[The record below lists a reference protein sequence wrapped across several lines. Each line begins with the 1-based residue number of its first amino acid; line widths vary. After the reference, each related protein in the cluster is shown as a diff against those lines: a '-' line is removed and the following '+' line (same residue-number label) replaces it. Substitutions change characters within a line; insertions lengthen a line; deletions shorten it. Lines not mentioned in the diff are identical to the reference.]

1 MSDVPETIYLQW
13 IPENTWYSDAITWCE
28 DHINDD
34 DIEYVIATTADRR
47 KELLMRWNDE
57 RVKEGEPCPF
67 CKTCTQFDYAKGSHV
82 KLVMIDVHADDCE
95 LEKELKDD

>member
-1 MSDVPETIYLQW
+1 MLHGMMEPRMLRKELEEVKE
-13 IPENTWYSDAITWCE
+13 
-28 DHINDD
+28 
-34 DIEYVIATTADRR
+34 IATQR

-82 KLVMIDVHADDCE
+82 KLVMIDVHDDDCE
-95 LEKELKDD
+95 LAKELEDDNMG

>member
-1 MSDVPETIYLQW
+1 MTDWRKI
-13 IPENTWYSDAITWCE
+13 
-28 DHINDD
+28 
-34 DIEYVIATTADRR
+34 ADRR

-82 KLVMIDVHADDCE
+82 KLVMIDVHAEGCE
-95 LEKELKDD
+95 LKKELADA